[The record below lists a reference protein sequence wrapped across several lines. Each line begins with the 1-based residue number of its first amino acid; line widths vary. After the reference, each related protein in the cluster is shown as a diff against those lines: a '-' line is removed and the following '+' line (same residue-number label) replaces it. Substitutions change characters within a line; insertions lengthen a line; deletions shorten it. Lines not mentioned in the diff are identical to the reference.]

1 MELSFLLEASPKLTH
16 TLIFF
21 PGEKFSD
28 LNSLGRLGQMSAWLW
43 IDSQDHAKQTE
54 ELDTEEE
61 GKQIDEN
68 LESGGEGSQAEAG
81 LCSAR
86 VLKLQTC

>member
-1 MELSFLLEASPKLTH
+1 MDILSSRGLFQTNTYINFLSRRKSSQIWTPWADWAK
-16 TLIFF
+16 
-21 PGEKFSD
+21 
-28 LNSLGRLGQMSAWLW
+28 MSAWLW
-43 IDSQDHAKQTE
+43 IDSQDHEKQTE
-54 ELDTEEE
+54 ELDMEEE

>member
-1 MELSFLLEASPKLTH
+1 
-16 TLIFF
+16 
-21 PGEKFSD
+21 
-28 LNSLGRLGQMSAWLW
+28 MSAWLW

-54 ELDTEEE
+54 ELDMEEE

-81 LCSAR
+81 LCSAH

>member
-1 MELSFLLEASPKLTH
+1 MD
-16 TLIFF
+16 IF
-21 PGEKFSD
+21 S
-28 LNSLGRLGQMSAWLW
+28 SLGLSQTNTYVNFLSRRKSSQIWTPWGDWAKMSAWLW

-54 ELDTEEE
+54 ELDMEEE

-81 LCSAR
+81 LCSAH